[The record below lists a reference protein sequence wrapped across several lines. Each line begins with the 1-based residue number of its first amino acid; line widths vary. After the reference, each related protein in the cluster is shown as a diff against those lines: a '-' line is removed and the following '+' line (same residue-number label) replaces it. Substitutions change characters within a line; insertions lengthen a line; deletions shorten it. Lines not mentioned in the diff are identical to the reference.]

1 MEYRQD
7 IDSLKGIA
15 IIAVVLFHLGLLES
29 GYLGVDIFFVINGF
43 LLVPSVCKAIDDS
56 AFSFFNFMEKRIVR
70 LLPLIVLASVTSL
83 ILGYFLMLP
92 DDYENLAQTVI
103 ASNMFSEN
111 ILSLITTNYW
121 DVQTGC
127 KPVMHLWYVGI

>member
-111 ILSLITTNYW
+111 MYRRVINL
-121 DVQTGC
+121 
-127 KPVMHLWYVGI
+127 

>member
-56 AFSFFNFMEKRIVR
+56 AFSFFNFME
-70 LLPLIVLASVTSL
+70 AYSSL
-83 ILGYFLMLP
+83 
-92 DDYENLAQTVI
+92 V
-103 ASNMFSEN
+103 ASNSF
-111 ILSLITTNYW
+111 
-121 DVQTGC
+121 
-127 KPVMHLWYVGI
+127 GIGDIANSWLLLNVA

>member
-83 ILGYFLMLP
+83 ILGYFL
-92 DDYENLAQTVI
+92 I
-103 ASNMFSEN
+103 A
-111 ILSLITTNYW
+111 
-121 DVQTGC
+121 
-127 KPVMHLWYVGI
+127 